1 MQCFWNPYPISAIRI
16 PIVAGRSKVAEP
28 DLPPLFVDRIFQ
40 IRSSDYRHFHRYPSE
55 RRTCSLLQ
63 YGWNNSFIVTTN
75 HCAFIHIPI
84 RKTTVA
90 GKYKR
95 TMHHRL
101 MMVALYYFRFQFEIG
116 NNFIAGVPFTS
127 YLQITTFMQAFLRL
141 AISIAAAFTFTH
153 LEFSG
158 RKPMLIVL
166 LVTMFI
172 PPDALLYPNYSTV
185 AGMGLLDTYWGIILP
200 SVFSASSLLMILG
213 AFRSCDKNIY
223 EAARIDGSGDGRY
236 VLQILL
242 PMTRSIIAAVF
253 LQTFIT
259 AFNSYLWPLL
269 VTSRMSMRTVQ
280 VGITMLGFAE
290 SGEFGA
296 QFAAIMMITLPFL
309 IILVIA
315 RRKMM
320 QALSDSI
327 IN

>member
-1 MQCFWNPYPISAIRI
+1 MIGRTAERFLLIILLAIILFPIAYAFMASFFSPMDFTDSYAHFLPSSFSLDNYRMALGNRYYP
-16 PIVAGRSKVAEP
+16 
-28 DLPPLFVDRIFQ
+28 Q
-40 IRSSDYRHFHRYPSE
+40 
-55 RRTCSLLQ
+55 
-63 YGWNNSFIVTTN
+63 
-75 HCAFIHIPI
+75 
-84 RKTTVA
+84 
-90 GKYKR
+90 
-95 TMHHRL
+95 
-101 MMVALYYFRFQFEIG
+101 
-116 NNFIAGVPFTS
+116 FIANSVITS
-127 YLQITTFMQAFLRL
+127 VMLALLRL
-141 AISIAAAFTFTH
+141 AISIAAAFAFTH
-153 LEFSG
+153 LEFYG

-223 EAARIDGSGDGRY
+223 EAAGIDGSGDGRF

-253 LQTFIT
+253 T